1 MKACTLATSALLL
14 GILSAAP
21 HASATEGGGTVYAP
35 GVNGFGCCALPP
47 PGTYMM
53 VDVQHYRADELKG
66 NDGRSVPVP
75 GFKVRA
81 DAIAPR
87 FIWVTPQE
95 LLGGTLALHTIVPVV
110 TLDVSAGGRSQR
122 NTGVGDI
129 VFGPAIGWHHSA
141 NLHTVAAIDFF
152 APTGEYDKDD
162 LANIGRNYW
171 ATHLVGGISW
181 IDAKGFNADAKVM
194 YGINARNDDTDYR
207 SGDEFIVDYA
217 AGWAF
222 GNGWTVGVGGYFYQQ
237 ITDDDQDGHS
247 VRDNKGAARAIGP
260 SVRYDSGQGWF
271 LTAKAYQETGVRNRA
286 EGDTL
291 WLRAVFPL

>member
-1 MKACTLATSALLL
+1 MKACTFSRSTLLL
-14 GILSAAP
+14 GLFGITPLAF
-21 HASATEGGGTVYAP
+21 ATEGGGTVYAP

-66 NDGRSVPVP
+66 NDGRSVPVQ

-110 TLDVSAGGRSQR
+110 TLDVSAGGHSQR

-129 VFGPAIGWHHSA
+129 VFGPSIGWHHSP

-237 ITDDDQDGHS
+237 ITDDEQDGHT